1 MLTVPKNVSLF
12 TEIINWLNAF
22 LNIRQVHPSVA
33 LALRINGDKA
43 VAVQDVKIYMNFFS
57 LFTSAGEY
65 FFMNDDIKAA
75 EVSDEFIRIAT
86 TDNEFFILFNF
97 N

>member
-22 LNIRQVHPSVA
+22 LNIRQVHPSVM
-33 LALRINGDKA
+33 LSLRINDSKTINI
-43 VAVQDVKIYMNFFS
+43 QDVKVYMNFFG
-57 LFTSAGEY
+57 LFTPIGEY
-65 FFMNDDIKAA
+65 FFTREDIKAA
-75 EVSDEFIRIAT
+75 EILDESIRIAT

>member
-1 MLTVPKNVSLF
+1 MLTVPKNATLF

-22 LNIRQVHPSVA
+22 LNIRQVHPSVM
-33 LALRINGDKA
+33 LSLRINDGKTINI
-43 VAVQDVKIYMNFFS
+43 QDVKVYMNFFG
-57 LFTSAGEY
+57 LFTPIGEY
-65 FFMNDDIKAA
+65 FFMREDIKAA
-75 EVSDEFIRIAT
+75 EILDESIRIAT